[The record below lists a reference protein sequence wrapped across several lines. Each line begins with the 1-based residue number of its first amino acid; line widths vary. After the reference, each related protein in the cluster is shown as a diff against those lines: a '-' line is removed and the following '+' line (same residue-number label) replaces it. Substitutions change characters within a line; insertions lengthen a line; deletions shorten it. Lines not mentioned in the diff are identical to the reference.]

1 MKTVDSS
8 PSETASGTIDRFFKS
23 IGWKPFRFQRST
35 WRAYRDGS
43 SGLVHSATG
52 TGKTL
57 AVWMGPILKWLDEN
71 RNRDKWNPKRPPG
84 LRVLWITP
92 LRALAGDTEASLRQP
107 LDHLNLP
114 WRLEA
119 RTGDSKASAK
129 ARQLKRLPTALITTP
144 ESLSLMLTH
153 EKLLEQFSKLE
164 GVIVDEW
171 HELLGTKRG
180 IQTELALARLRK
192 LNPQLRIWGLSATL
206 GNLEQ
211 AKQSLIGADL
221 INAES
226 SHPVRLIEG
235 YRKKRLRLESI
246 IPERMDSFPWSGH
259 IGTKMVP
266 QVVDRIE
273 SVNSTLVFANTRS
286 QTEIWYQQLL
296 KQRPDWA
303 GRIALHHGSLDTSVR
318 QWVEQGLRNGSLR
331 AVVCTSSLDLGVD
344 YTAVDLVIQI
354 GSPKGAARLLQR
366 AGRSGHQPDAISHLA
381 FVPTNAIELME
392 LAAAQD
398 AIRAGHLEARPLLK
412 KPLDVLAQHLVT
424 IAIGGGFRSQEL
436 LREVRS
442 TQAYESLTDTEW
454 NWVLDFIVRGG
465 ASLDAYPEFKRVER
479 EEDFFHVT
487 QRRLQTSHR
496 MNIGTI
502 VADASMHVKYL
513 KGKTL
518 GTAEESFLS
527 KLKPQEKFL
536 FAGKLVEMV
545 TIRDNIAYVR
555 RAKGTPDT
563 VPRWMGGRMP
573 LSSELSEALRE
584 KLHEASRQKLVG
596 REMNALKG
604 LLDIQQR
611 WSIIPQSNQLL
622 IEQIKTRTG
631 YQIFIFP
638 FEGRLV
644 HEGLAALT
652 AYRISRNNKTTFSM
666 ACNDYGIVL
675 QSHHK
680 TEIDPDTARVWFSTD
695 NLVADILE
703 SMNCT
708 EMAKRQFR
716 QIARIAGL
724 IQQGLPGMR
733 KNSKQ
738 LQASSNL
745 FFDVF
750 CQYDPDNLL
759 LNRVAGKCLINS
771 SKHLECTWPW
781 NAFPRARS

>member
-1 MKTVDSS
+1 M
-8 PSETASGTIDRFFKS
+8 
-23 IGWKPFRFQRST
+23 
-35 WRAYRDGS
+35 
-43 SGLVHSATG
+43 
-52 TGKTL
+52 
-57 AVWMGPILKWLDEN
+57 
-71 RNRDKWNPKRPPG
+71 
-84 LRVLWITP
+84 
-92 LRALAGDTEASLRQP
+92 
-107 LDHLNLP
+107 
-114 WRLEA
+114 
-119 RTGDSKASAK
+119 
-129 ARQLKRLPTALITTP
+129 
-144 ESLSLMLTH
+144 
-153 EKLLEQFSKLE
+153 
-164 GVIVDEW
+164 
-171 HELLGTKRG
+171 
-180 IQTELALARLRK
+180 
-192 LNPQLRIWGLSATL
+192 
-206 GNLEQ
+206 
-211 AKQSLIGADL
+211 
-221 INAES
+221 
-226 SHPVRLIEG
+226 
-235 YRKKRLRLESI
+235 
-246 IPERMDSFPWSGH
+246 
-259 IGTKMVP
+259 
-266 QVVDRIE
+266 
-273 SVNSTLVFANTRS
+273 
-286 QTEIWYQQLL
+286 
-296 KQRPDWA
+296 
-303 GRIALHHGSLDTSVR
+303 
-318 QWVEQGLRNGSLR
+318 
-331 AVVCTSSLDLGVD
+331 
-344 YTAVDLVIQI
+344 
-354 GSPKGAARLLQR
+354 
-366 AGRSGHQPDAISHLA
+366 
-381 FVPTNAIELME
+381 
-392 LAAAQD
+392 
-398 AIRAGHLEARPLLK
+398 
-412 KPLDVLAQHLVT
+412 T

-442 TQAYESLTDTEW
+442 NTAYESLTDTEW

-675 QSHHK
+675 QSHSK

-724 IQQGLPGMR
+724 IQQGLSGGAQNR
-733 KNSKQ
+733 KQ

-759 LNRVAGKCLINS
+759 LEQSRREVLDQQLEASRMHMAMERISQSQIMIQEPPRVTPL
-771 SKHLECTWPW
+771 
-781 NAFPRARS
+781 AFPLLVVLLRERVSSETLADRIARMQMQLEAAAVRTGK